1 MKQNV
6 YKQENKRI
14 RLWLVL
20 SLLLYITIEC
30 ISSLGIGQRILYLG
44 HHMDIFLIN
53 YLMILII
60 TAPCLLFPKMLFV
73 FNVFAIGLMT
83 LTYTSR
89 ILMSVRGLPLRWAD
103 FFIMKEGLSIADK
116 YMSLP
121 VILLIGTLIVLAL
134 LFLVKSYSY
143 HIEIKRPG
151 ILISFLMVISC
162 MNIVVIAQ
170 VEKVDN
176 IIQIESSSE
185 EIVANNSTDITEEG
199 MVYGFITSYESNSG
213 YKPEDYTQE
222 KIDEI
227 KKDLPEIAVETK
239 GDTNFIFL
247 QVESFIEPYSLKG
260 IEYSTE
266 PIPYMRKYLN
276 GSNSGILQMPDMN
289 TARTEFEILT
299 GMRIADLFKY
309 EVPYTSEK
317 LDGRPIE
324 SIAQILKGQGYHTT
338 ALHNNNAAFYSRDT
352 NYNLLGF
359 DHFIPLEE
367 MEGIEYSG
375 DWPKD
380 EVLLP
385 YIKGALQNT
394 PEKDFVFAVTVGT
407 HSSYRYDYTNEASIV
422 HVGGSVGQ
430 EAINQV
436 QDYIDRLH
444 ETDAFIGELAEF
456 VEESTEP
463 TVLVVYGDHI
473 PALDAITLDE
483 TYPKYEVPY
492 FIVSNKPL
500 QEGSHDEVLP
510 AYRLYTEVLKR
521 TQIEGGIIAKMHNTF
536 KTDEA
541 YYEKLNLISYDM
553 LMGSEYITE
562 GKNPYITTDLIIGTP

>member
-121 VILLIGTLIVLAL
+121 VILLIGTLIILAL

-359 DHFIPLEE
+359 DHFIPLEK